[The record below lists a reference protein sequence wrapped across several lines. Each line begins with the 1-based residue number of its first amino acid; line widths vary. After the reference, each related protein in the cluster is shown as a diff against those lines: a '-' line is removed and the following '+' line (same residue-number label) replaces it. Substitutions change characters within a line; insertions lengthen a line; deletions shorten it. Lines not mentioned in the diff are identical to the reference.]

1 MRDSDGRKLDHK
13 TLEQLR
19 IRAVGQVE
27 QGAHPD
33 EVAAALGMTRAAVYS
48 WLAKYREG
56 GLEALKARP
65 VPGRPP
71 RLSGSQLARLYTL
84 VVSNDPRQ
92 LRFAF
97 ALWTRAMIRELIR
110 REFGVALSEV
120 SVGRLLRK
128 LGLSPQRPLYRASQ
142 QNPEAVA
149 RWKAETY
156 PAIRAQAGRV
166 GATIYFTGGAVVR
179 SDSHAGTSWAPVGQT
194 PVVAATGDRFGINLI
209 SAVAAKGKLRFAAY
223 EGSLNGL
230 VFIDFCRR
238 LLEDTS
244 GPVFLVLDGH
254 PVHRSKAGK
263 AFAASTNG
271 RLRLFFLPGYAP
283 ELNPDEWVGKH
294 VKHDRI
300 GRAGVSGPEDLKA
313 KALAALHRL
322 QKLPEVIRSFF
333 QDPNLRY
340 ITALTSPFLT
350 FALVTA
356 RPPRQLG
363 PGPSAPAP
371 AGHFGDAAGGPG
383 RRHLGT

>member
-1 MRDSDGRKLDHK
+1 MVGIWSSPRMRDDDGRKLDHK

-33 EVAAALGMTRAAVYS
+33 EVAAALGMTRAAVCS

-71 RLSGSQLARLYTL
+71 KLSGAELARLYGL

-97 ALWTRAMIRELIR
+97 ALWTRAMVRELIG
-110 REFGVALSEV
+110 REFGVRLSEV

-128 LGLSPQRPLYRASQ
+128 LGLSPQRPLYRAYQ

-156 PAIRAQAGRV
+156 PQLRAQAAEV
-166 GATIYFTGGAVVR
+166 GATIYFTDEAGVR
-179 SDSHAGTSWAPVGQT
+179 SDYHAGTTWAPVGKT
-194 PVVAATGDRFGINLI
+194 PVVAATGDRFAVNLI
-209 SAVAAKGKLRFAAY
+209 SAVSAKGALRFAAY
-223 EGSLNGL
+223 DGNLNAV
-230 VFIDFCRR
+230 VFLDFCRR
-238 LLEDTS
+238 LLADAT

-254 PVHRSKAGK
+254 PVHRSNAVKQ
-263 AFAASTNG
+263 FAAQSGG
-271 RLRLFFLPGYAP
+271 RLRLCFLPGYSP
-283 ELNPDEWVGKH
+283 ELNPDEWVWKN

-300 GRAGVSGPEDLKA
+300 GRAGVSGPDDLKA

-322 QKLPEVIRSFF
+322 QKLPDLVRSFF
-333 QDPNLRY
+333 RDPSLRY
-340 ITALTSPFLT
+340 ITA
-350 FALVTA
+350 
-356 RPPRQLG
+356 
-363 PGPSAPAP
+363 
-371 AGHFGDAAGGPG
+371 
-383 RRHLGT
+383 